1 MFFTGGSGK
10 VYRRLLL
17 FQPPPVLVLRID
29 RFRMVHIIILYLHF
43 AVFFLMC
50 PLEGGETLF
59 LSIFI
64 LRSSISNRQ
73 TNCVWSFF
81 FPIIFFYNLCA
92 RDFSKVIFLRRHLC
106 FWDIDVWAFIRG
118 SVCARIF
125 SLTIKNIEFK
135 L

>member
-1 MFFTGGSGK
+1 M
-10 VYRRLLL
+10 YRRLLL

-29 RFRMVHIIILYLHF
+29 RFRMVHIMILHLHF

-50 PLEGGETLF
+50 PRERGEILF

-64 LRSSISNRQ
+64 LRSSNSNRQ
-73 TNCVWSFF
+73 TYCIWSFF
-81 FPIIFFYNLCA
+81 FPIIFFSYKLCA
-92 RDFSKVIFLRRHLC
+92 RDFSKGIFLRRHLC
-106 FWDIDVWAFIRG
+106 FWDIDIWAFIKG
-118 SVCARIF
+118 SVCSRIF